1 MTIARLILLAGLLT
15 LAALA
20 GCRSAHTTSAI
31 LYIEE
36 QKYDKAVQVIHEGFQ
51 YSENEPDAYFYL
63 GEAYSG
69 IAEEAVATDD
79 FLEARKNLELAYD
92 AYSRCLEIN
101 REEWSEKVGT
111 SLEINYNNRM
121 RQARLDWNDK
131 YYEQAEGHL
140 RLAYAA
146 LPDSLTPIM
155 SIARMK
161 MQMSIAEESAPAK
174 EALLTEA
181 LTLLDQVLAAHPEAY
196 ELRID
201 KANVLDELG
210 RNDEARTL
218 FDDLVKE
225 HGDDTGL
232 LLDIAELAYE
242 QGDLSRSADFF
253 VKVVDLNEKD
263 TDAGNDADN
272 KIMLVRA
279 GTLYATPTVGRYDDA
294 MAVLDRAAELENIPS
309 VDTMRTRLRTYY
321 NYAMDLNQKAKDQ
334 TDPALKADLE
344 ARSKGLFQRTLE
356 IGVAMTENFL
366 TDPDGFFYLS
376 AAQMQ
381 LGDYT
386 ASEAN
391 FKIYEELKAGGGQ

>member
-31 LYIEE
+31 LYIDE

-63 GEAYSG
+63 GEAYSH
-69 IAEEAVATDD
+69 IAEEAVEKDD
-79 FLEARKNLELAYD
+79 FSEARKNYELAYD
-92 AYSRCLEIN
+92 AYERCLEID
-101 REEWSEKVGT
+101 RDQWSEQVAT
-111 SLEINYNNRM
+111 SLKYNYNNRM
-121 RQARLDWNDK
+121 RQAQLDWDDK
-131 YYEQAEGHL
+131 YFEQAEGHL

-146 LPDSLTPIM
+146 LPDSLTPVK

-161 MQMSIAEESAPAK
+161 MQMSIAEESAPRK
-174 EALLTEA
+174 EELLTDA
-181 LTLLDQVLAAHPEAY
+181 LTLLDQVLAANPEAF

-210 RNDEARTL
+210 RNDEARAL
-218 FDDLVKE
+218 FDELLKD
-225 HGDDTGL
+225 HGNDAGL
-232 LLDIAELAYE
+232 MLDIAELARE
-242 QGDLSRSADFF
+242 QGDYARAADFY
-253 VKVVDLNEKD
+253 VKAVDLNEKD

-272 KIMLVRA
+272 KALLVQA
-279 GTLYATPTVGRYDDA
+279 GTMYASPNIGRYDDA
-294 MAVLDRAAELENIPS
+294 LAVLDRAANLEMNTS
-309 VDTMRTRLRTYY
+309 LDTIRTRLRTYY
-321 NYAMDLNQKAKDQ
+321 NYGMDLAQKAKDQ
-334 TDPALKADLE
+334 ADPAQKADLE
-344 ARSKGLFQRTLE
+344 ARAKALFQRTLE
-356 IGVAMTENFL
+356 IGAAMTSQFV

-391 FKIYEELKAGGGQ
+391 FKIYQELSDAGGQ

>member
-51 YSENEPDAYFYL
+51 YSENEPDAFFYL
-63 GEAYSG
+63 GEAYSQ
-69 IAEEAVATDD
+69 IAEEAVAKDD
-79 FLEARKNLELAYD
+79 FAEARKNYELAFD
-92 AYSRCLEIN
+92 AYKRCLEIDRDN
-101 REEWSEKVGT
+101 WSEQVGT
-111 SLEINYNNRM
+111 SLEFNYSNRM
-121 RQARLDWNDK
+121 RQAQRDWSDK

-140 RLAYAA
+140 RLAYSA

-161 MQMSIAEESAPAK
+161 MQMSIAEESATRK
-174 EALLTEA
+174 EELLAEA
-181 LTLLDQVLAAHPEAY
+181 LTLLDQVLVAHPEAY

-210 RNDEARTL
+210 RNDEARVL
-218 FDDLVKE
+218 FDDLVKD
-225 HGDDTGL
+225 HAGDTGL

-242 QGDLSRSADFF
+242 QGDLARSADFF

-263 TDAGNDADN
+263 TDGGNDADN

-279 GTLYATPTVGRYDDA
+279 GTLYATPTIGRYDDA
-294 MAVLDRAAELENIPS
+294 LSVLDRAADLENDPS

-321 NYAMDLNQKAKDQ
+321 NYALDLNQKAKDQ
-334 TDPALKADLE
+334 TDPALKADLDG
-344 ARSKGLFQRTLE
+344 RSKSLFQRTVE
-356 IGVAMTENFL
+356 IGVAMTEKFT
-366 TDPDGFFYLS
+366 TDPDGFFFLS
-376 AAQMQ
+376 AAQLQ
-381 LGDYT
+381 LGDYA

-391 FKIYEELKAGGGQ
+391 FKIYEELKGGGGQ

>member
-79 FLEARKNLELAYD
+79 FPEARKNLELAYD

-101 REEWSEKVGT
+101 REEWSAKVGT

-174 EALLTEA
+174 DALLTEA

-294 MAVLDRAAELENIPS
+294 MAVLDRAAELENDPS

-344 ARSKGLFQRTLE
+344 ARSKSLFQRTLE
-356 IGVAMTENFL
+356 IGVAMTERFL